1 KVIFLYKE
9 GIEHFHS
16 SSKKGVY
23 TRDLKDP
30 QIRTSTLYENLSE
43 NVAQLLNVFFNISS
57 NHTNEI
63 MRILTIF
70 SVFFMPITFVAGVYG
85 MNFKNMPELEW
96 YYGYPIAIA
105 IMIVISLAIYLWF
118 KRKGWL

>member
-1 KVIFLYKE
+1 
-9 GIEHFHS
+9 
-16 SSKKGVY
+16 
-23 TRDLKDP
+23 
-30 QIRTSTLYENLSE
+30 
-43 NVAQLLNVFFNISS
+43 
-57 NHTNEI
+57 

-96 YYGYPIAIA
+96 YYGYPIAMA
-105 IMIVISLAIYLWF
+105 IMVAISMAIYLWF

>member
-1 KVIFLYKE
+1 
-9 GIEHFHS
+9 
-16 SSKKGVY
+16 
-23 TRDLKDP
+23 
-30 QIRTSTLYENLSE
+30 TSTLYENLSE

-96 YYGYPIAIA
+96 YYGYPIAMA
-105 IMIVISLAIYLWF
+105 IMVAISMAIYLWF